1 MTHPQRFVLL
11 CLRLLQLVVDGARGG
26 HLMYTVSLLPVEIT
40 VNVLQL
46 VVQRLVLL
54 CLRLLQLVV
63 DGDRGGHLTSTF
75 SLLPVVVAQTETG
88 VVTNDFAN
96 AFN

>member
-1 MTHPQRFVLL
+1 
-11 CLRLLQLVVDGARGG
+11 
-26 HLMYTVSLLPVEIT
+26 MYYTFSLLPVEIT
-40 VNVLQL
+40 VNLLQL

-63 DGDRGGHLTSTF
+63 YGDRGGHFTSTF
-75 SLLPVVVAQTETG
+75 SLLPVVVAQAETG